1 MEESVR
7 TMDVDGIAG
16 MAHKLLPLFS
26 LLGASGVLPLL
37 SWLEQRRGEVISDE
51 IVRKAKEALQQVD
64 IVLTEARR
72 YASEDQ
78 SR

>member
-1 MEESVR
+1 MRGV
-7 TMDVDGIAG
+7 
-16 MAHKLLPLFS
+16 H
-26 LLGASGVLPLL
+26 SGVLPLL
-37 SWLEQRRGEVISDE
+37 SWLEQRRGEAISDE